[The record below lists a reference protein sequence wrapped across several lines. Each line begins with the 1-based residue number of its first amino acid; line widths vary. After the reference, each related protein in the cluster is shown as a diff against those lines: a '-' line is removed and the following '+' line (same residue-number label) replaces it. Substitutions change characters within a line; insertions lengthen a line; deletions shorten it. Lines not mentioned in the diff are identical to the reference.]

1 MMDILRLFL
10 DKSHYIEFC
19 HEENQKNQFVQEALK
34 VWDSMEGTLPHIDV
48 FVEAFVNARR
58 KSWEESTRWN

>member
-10 DKSHYIEFC
+10 DKPHYIEFC
-19 HEENQKNQFVQEALK
+19 HEENLKKRFLQEALK
-34 VWDSMEGTLPHIDV
+34 GWDNMEGTLPHLDV
-48 FVEAFVNARR
+48 FVEAFVNASR